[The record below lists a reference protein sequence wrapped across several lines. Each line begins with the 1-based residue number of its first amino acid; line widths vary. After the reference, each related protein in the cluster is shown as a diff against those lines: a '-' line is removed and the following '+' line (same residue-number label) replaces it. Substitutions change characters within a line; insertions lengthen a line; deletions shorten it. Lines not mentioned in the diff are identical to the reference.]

1 VSHPRAPRWLSSDG
15 SGRVHADAA
24 RRGDGSATRGD
35 KAARGDVHSG
45 NFGEK
50 FPHEWGPPGS
60 AGRERKLEQA
70 DFALWV
76 GLIDGF
82 G

>member
-1 VSHPRAPRWLSSDG
+1 VSHPRAPRWLSGDG
-15 SGRVHADAA
+15 SGRVHAGAA
-24 RRGDGSATRGD
+24 RRGDDSTTRGD
-35 KAARGDVHSG
+35 KAARGDVRSG

-50 FPHEWGPPGS
+50 FPDEWGPPGS

-70 DFALWV
+70 GFALWV
-76 GLIDGF
+76 GPIDGF